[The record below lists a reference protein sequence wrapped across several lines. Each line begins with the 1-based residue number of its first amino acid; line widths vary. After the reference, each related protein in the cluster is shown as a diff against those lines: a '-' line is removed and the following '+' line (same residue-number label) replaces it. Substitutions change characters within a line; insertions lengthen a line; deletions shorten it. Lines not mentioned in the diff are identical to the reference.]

1 VRIDGVDN
9 RMYPLKVLRDNV
21 SMVLQDSVL
30 FEGTIRENIEIG
42 RPGASD
48 ADIVA
53 AAKQAHMHET
63 IIDLPDGYNTLVRE
77 QGKNFSGGQ
86 RQRLAIARAILRDAP
101 ILILDEPTAAL
112 DVEAEVEV
120 MRAVDTLVVGRTV
133 IVISHRLSTLGNVD
147 EIVVLSDGRII
158 ERGNYKELK
167 RLGGVFAGLLEEQN
181 RYSAERIGGQS
192 ILRPSFVPLPVGD
205 DPWRARP
212 AAVARQDIPV
222 AAAPQNVPVATA
234 RAGYPGG
241 NGDGARQTP
250 QHARVR
256 IEVDG
261 QVVGVRQLD
270 KPIMTIGRLSGN
282 DVQVPSHRV
291 SRLHA
296 RMRRENGTWLIED
309 ADSLNGIIYQ
319 GKRVDRH
326 MLVNGDQIF
335 LAPTAILYY
344 EAMR

>member
-1 VRIDGVDN
+1 
-9 RMYPLKVLRDNV
+9 M
-21 SMVLQDSVL
+21 
-30 FEGTIRENIEIG
+30 
-42 RPGASD
+42 
-48 ADIVA
+48 
-53 AAKQAHMHET
+53 
-63 IIDLPDGYNTLVRE
+63 RE

-120 MRAVDTLVVGRTV
+120 MRAVDTLIVGRTV

-158 ERGNYKELK
+158 ERGSYRELK

-181 RYSAERIGGQS
+181 RYSAERIGEQS

-205 DPWRARP
+205 EPWRARP
-212 AAVARQDIPV
+212 AAVAQQNIPV
-222 AAAPQNVPVATA
+222 AAAAQNVPVATA

-241 NGDGARQTP
+241 NGDGARQAP

-261 QVVGVRQLD
+261 QVIGVRPLD

-282 DVQVPSHRV
+282 DVPVPSQRV

-296 RMRRENGTWLIED
+296 RVRWENGAWLIED
-309 ADSLNGIIYQ
+309 ADSLNGIVYQ

-326 MLVNGDQIF
+326 VLVNGDQII
-335 LAPTAILYY
+335 LAPKAILYY
-344 EAMR
+344 EATR